1 MQNNYI
7 CCSLNFFKGPL
18 KRFCKLLSSRTTLQK
33 AFKTFVSLWREYK
46 IGTMLMANFCFLE
59 NIPTRDVNKY
69 ARGLTLSLQIFLGFF
84 IVESE
89 P

>member
-1 MQNNYI
+1 
-7 CCSLNFFKGPL
+7 
-18 KRFCKLLSSRTTLQK
+18 
-33 AFKTFVSLWREYK
+33 
-46 IGTMLMANFCFLE
+46 MANFCFLE

-69 ARGLTLSLQIFLGFF
+69 AHGLTLSLRIFLGFF